1 MPEPGYNPNAV
12 SSYYNPNKSSRPKLR
27 PTGLGT
33 RPSSSS
39 RADRKGESAVL
50 SAPKPVYSSN
60 DNDNNSRSDTP
71 SSPADIMYS
80 AAAESL
86 MSAGAGS
93 SLTSSKTKRI
103 TPMGLYDQKN
113 MQEMKTELEDYLRGV
128 AIEGAIEADMAV
140 PEVYTGE
147 TDDVTVKAGDTLTA
161 IAKDKGVS
169 LQELID
175 ANPQIA
181 NPDMIR
187 PGEKVAMPMAVTKE
201 IITKPSRSLTKEERT
216 VISDMSSFEDMK
228 KRKSLIASVFKA
240 EGGYSTDKSDT
251 GNYYNGIF
259 VGTNHGISAP
269 VLAERL
275 GRAPTVKDMKALTID
290 EASEIAAEKYIDR
303 FNIEE
308 LPDDTQEIV
317 LHATFMGETR
327 GVRALQNLLGLTP
340 DGLMGPK
347 TKSAMKNSTFTKKE
361 YRDAFLEELEFG
373 TQGYSKPSATWNK
386 HGRGWTNRY
395 NKLAK

>member
-1 MPEPGYNPNAV
+1 M
-12 SSYYNPNKSSRPKLR
+12 
-27 PTGLGT
+27 
-33 RPSSSS
+33 
-39 RADRKGESAVL
+39 
-50 SAPKPVYSSN
+50 
-60 DNDNNSRSDTP
+60 
-71 SSPADIMYS
+71 
-80 AAAESL
+80 
-86 MSAGAGS
+86 
-93 SLTSSKTKRI
+93 
-103 TPMGLYDQKN
+103 
-113 MQEMKTELEDYLRGV
+113 
-128 AIEGAIEADMAV
+128 ADMAV

-175 ANPQIA
+175 ANPQIT

-187 PGEKVAMPMAVTKE
+187 PGETVTMPSAVTKE

-216 VISDMSSFEDMK
+216 VISDMSSFEDME

-240 EGGYSTDKSDT
+240 EGGYSTDKNDT
-251 GNYYNGIF
+251 GNYYNGNF

-269 VLAERL
+269 VLAEKL
-275 GRAPTVKDMKALTID
+275 GRAPTVKDMKALTVD
-290 EASEIAAEKYIDR
+290 VASEIAAEKYIDR

-308 LPDDTQEIV
+308 LPDDVQEIV

-340 DGLMGPK
+340 DGLMGPN
-347 TKSAMKNSTFTKKE
+347 TKSAMKNSTFTKQE